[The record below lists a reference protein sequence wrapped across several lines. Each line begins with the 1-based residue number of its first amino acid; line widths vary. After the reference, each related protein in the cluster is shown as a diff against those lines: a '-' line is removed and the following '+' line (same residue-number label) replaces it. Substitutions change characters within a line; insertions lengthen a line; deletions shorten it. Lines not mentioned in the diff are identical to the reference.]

1 MTTEDKDQAFKEIFK
16 IFNYGIYLLGSAY
29 NGSHD
34 LITCTW
40 AMQGSFENGE
50 LIVNIGRERPI
61 YSLVKQSR
69 LFSLSILGVDNI
81 KEATICAKSS
91 ETRANALKSLQFET
105 TEDDL
110 PFLQNSLAYLKCEV
124 NDVFELESSLLVVG
138 NPIGGKIFSDD
149 DALTL
154 HEYYKLSG

>member
-1 MTTEDKDQAFKEIFK
+1 MTVENKDISFKEIFK
-16 IFNYGIYLLGSAY
+16 IFNYGVYLLGSAY
-29 NGSHD
+29 KGSYD

-50 LIVNIGRERPI
+50 LIVNIGKERPI
-61 YSLVKQSR
+61 YTLVKQSG
-69 LFSLSILGVDNI
+69 LFTLSVLSADNI

-91 ETRANALKSLQFET
+91 ETRESALKSMQFER

-124 NDVFELESSLLVVG
+124 IDVFELESSLLVVG
-138 NPIGGKIFSDD
+138 DPIGGEVFSEGDT
-149 DALTL
+149 LTL
-154 HEYYKLSG
+154 HEYYKLLG

>member
-1 MTTEDKDQAFKEIFK
+1 LTAEDKDQSFKEFFK
-16 IFNYGIYLLGSAY
+16 IFNYGVYLLGSAY
-29 NGSHD
+29 NGSYD

-40 AMQGSFENGE
+40 AMQGSFENEE
-50 LIVNIGRERPI
+50 LIVNIGKERPI

-69 LFSLSILGVDNI
+69 QFTLTILGVDNI